1 MPALFVEQLTV
12 IDCSYLDSYNLLLGA
27 SWIVDVELGGT
38 LNEQGMLFDFGLA
51 KKVIKDVIDHTVDHK
66 LLVPTKSSAVTLN
79 YDLNSIS
86 LEFNSP
92 AIGILS
98 MTSPGSAV
106 ALMAVEE
113 IDIAAVEEYLQQQV
127 IEHLPDNIDR
137 IKIKLREE
145 DIPGVS
151 YQYSHGLKQHEGNCQ
166 RIAHGHR
173 SALKIIKNGVRDIP
187 LEEKWG
193 DFFDSSYL
201 AFKDDV
207 IEYDTVEGIEYIVF
221 GYEANQ
227 GYFKLTV
234 PKCICHLL
242 ETETT
247 VENIAVFLYES
258 LVADDAD
265 SQFSVYAYEG
275 VGKGAVVD
283 ELL

>member
-234 PKCICHLL
+234 PKSICHLL

>member
-51 KKVIKDVIDHTVDHK
+51 KKVIKDVIDQTVDHK

-234 PKCICHLL
+234 PKSICHLL